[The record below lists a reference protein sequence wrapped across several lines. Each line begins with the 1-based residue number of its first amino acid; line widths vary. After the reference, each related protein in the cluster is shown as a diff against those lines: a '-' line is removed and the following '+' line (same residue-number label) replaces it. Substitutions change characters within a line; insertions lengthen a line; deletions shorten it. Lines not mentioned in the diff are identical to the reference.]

1 MTDRRP
7 RSDPRTHDDAT
18 TPQGGERRSPDGPHA
33 TSDHAPQRKEPNPLL
48 REGPDAPDA
57 ADIEDPDEQL

>member
-1 MTDRRP
+1 MTD
-7 RSDPRTHDDAT
+7 
-18 TPQGGERRSPDGPHA
+18 ERIDRSPDGQLA
-33 TSDHAPQRKEPNPLL
+33 DEDDDMDAPRDARDADVRRSTDDREANPLT